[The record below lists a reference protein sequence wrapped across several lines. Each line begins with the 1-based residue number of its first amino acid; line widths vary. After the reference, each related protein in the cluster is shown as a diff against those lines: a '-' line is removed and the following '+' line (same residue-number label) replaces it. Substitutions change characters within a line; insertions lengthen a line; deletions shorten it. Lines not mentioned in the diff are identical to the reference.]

1 MIQPPDLDISA
12 ENKAVLAELMDA
24 HGYGGLKKTQAF
36 AFENNILDP
45 GNDLLVAETGN
56 GKTLTAEGVVKKHL
70 DQGDRVAYL
79 VPSVQLV
86 WAKKESLQ
94 EWAGDD
100 YSIYSGRGKYRT
112 ADVAVGT
119 FDSFYQAILQGAEG
133 ARSLDAIVLDDF
145 HELYSSF
152 RGAAIECAIS
162 AALYEDIEIYGI
174 SATLG
179 NPDEL
184 GRWMNSDVHISPEKR
199 QIPIKEYAVDASTSS
214 TKQKIVDVI
223 EENPEKGP
231 YLVFCFAKSWT
242 ESRAKGLAEADLF
255 DGPTDR
261 NLRKELSD
269 RVEGMLTETHRE
281 ILEMLRAGVA
291 YIHADLPGNIK
302 QYILELYEEGE
313 LQALTTTTS
322 LAYGFD
328 SPVQTVIVADIK
340 RRGNYVGVYEY
351 VQWAGRAARPRFD
364 YPCGHCFVLTDDPE
378 ETSERFFEPTRELE
392 DVKSHIDEEEQ
403 FRWLVLEL
411 IANGWSSTYELE
423 QFLQHSLFYEQMQEA
438 SSSHWGQD
446 QKPKEERLQERL
458 KETTQWL
465 DDEGFVNKSDT
476 WDAFDTTALGRGA
489 VEFKFNSF
497 VRADLISIKSFYNW
511 SEQTDHEDITQLDYL
526 HRVIANFEVELA
538 VSTIEGPL
546 GPVIRNH
553 GYDLDKPGITA
564 GVIRW
569 YWMRNYSTEQIE
581 EESGVDPTYL
591 PGLARKLSDTV
602 KATKYVVKAA
612 PNAQLPEWHDSLVYR
627 TDKGVREDA
636 VPVVSEVNS
645 MGRARIRFLRAYLE
659 QMARQTLDI
668 DRDNSLWT
676 LLCAFRE
683 HCGSDDK
690 FEDVLKDQVAMV
702 GPVTARNLSSFI
714 DENNLSDTEIATEE
728 EHALTVNTGR
738 QSAATNTSFSAEA
751 TRPTSLKDF

>member
-12 ENKAVLAELMDA
+12 ENKAILAELMDA
-24 HGYGGLKKTQAF
+24 HGYDGLKKTQAF
-36 AFENNILDP
+36 AFENGILND
-45 GNDLLVAETGN
+45 GNDLLIAETGN

-70 DQGDRVAYL
+70 NQGNRVAYL

-100 YSIYSGRGKYRT
+100 YSVYSGHGKYRT
-112 ADVAVGT
+112 ADIAVGT

-133 ARSLDAIVLDDF
+133 ARSLDAIILDDF
-145 HELYSSF
+145 HELYSDF
-152 RGAAIECAIS
+152 RGTAIELSIS
-162 AALYEDIEIYGI
+162 AALYEDIDIYGI

-184 GRWMNSDVHISPEKR
+184 GEWMNADAHISPEDR

-214 TKQKIVDVI
+214 TKEKIIDVI
-223 EENPEKGP
+223 KQNPDKGP

-255 DGPTDR
+255 DGPSDR

-269 RVEGMLTETHRE
+269 RVDGMLTETHRE

-291 YIHADLPGNIK
+291 YIHADLPGSVK

-328 SPVQTVIVADIK
+328 SPVQSVIVADIT
-340 RRGNYVGVYEY
+340 RRGEYVGVYEY

-364 YPCGHCFVLTDDPE
+364 YPCGHCFVLTDSPD
-378 ETSERFFEPTRELE
+378 ETAEQFFEPHRELE
-392 DVKSHIDEEEQ
+392 DVQTHIDDEGE

-423 QFLQHSLFYEQMQEA
+423 DFIKHTLYYEQMNEESA
-438 SSSHWGQD
+438 WGQSP
-446 QKPKEERLQERL
+446 KPKDERL
-458 KETTQWL
+458 KERLEETTQWL
-465 DDEGFVNKSDT
+465 ADEGFINESDT
-476 WDAFDTTALGRGA
+476 WDAFDTTALGKGA

-497 VRADLISIKSFYNW
+497 VNASLISIKSFYNW
-511 SEQTDHEDITQLDYL
+511 AEETDHEDIRQLDYL
-526 HRVIANFEVELA
+526 HRTIANFDVQLA
-538 VSTIEGPL
+538 VSTVDGPL
-546 GPVIRNH
+546 ESVIRNH
-553 GYDLDKPGITA
+553 GYDLDEPGITA

-569 YWMRNYSTEQIE
+569 YWMRNYSTEEIE
-581 EESGVDPTYL
+581 EQAGIDPTYL
-591 PGLARKLSDTV
+591 PGLASKLSDTLR
-602 KATKYVVKAA
+602 ATKYVIEAA
-612 PNAQLPEWHDSLVYR
+612 PNARLPEWHESLVYR
-627 TDKGVREDA
+627 ADKGVCEDA
-636 VPVVSEVNS
+636 VPVVSEINA
-645 MGRARIRFLRAYLE
+645 MGRARIRFLRTYLE

-668 DRDNSLWT
+668 SPDSDLWE
-676 LLCAFRE
+676 LLVAFRE
-683 HCGSDDK
+683 HCGNDDK
-690 FEDVLKDQVAMV
+690 FEDVLKEQVAMV
-702 GPVTARNLSSFI
+702 GKVTARNISAFVEDANVSETDL
-714 DENNLSDTEIATEE
+714 ATDE
-728 EHALTVNTGR
+728 EHALSVDTTGGSR
-738 QSAATNTSFSAEA
+738 TSGVSFSPES
-751 TRPTSLKDF
+751 TRPTSLRDF